1 MEGTVQLQY
10 STDGGTTWSAQT
22 AVQLTRC
29 HAWIRPVP
37 LDDFPQQTMGD
48 YTLCHKA
55 VARLVVSMQCDV
67 RQFDPNTAG
76 GDALYLFINK
86 LRAAPLIHLYY
97 AGGAIDGFDAFA
109 LSGNANYLVP
119 DDTPDIEFIA
129 TDGTRLRDVR
139 FSLVLQKEFPIAP

>member
-1 MEGTVQLQY
+1 MEGTVQLKY
-10 STDGGTTWSAQT
+10 SVDGGATWSAQT
-22 AVQLTRC
+22 AVKLTRC

-48 YTLCHKA
+48 YTLCYKA

-67 RQFDPNTAG
+67 RQFDPSDPNG
-76 GDALYLFINK
+76 NALYLFVNK

-97 AGGAIDGFDAFA
+97 NGSSIDGFDSFA
-109 LSGNANYLVP
+109 ASNNTNYLVP
-119 DDTPDIEFIA
+119 DDTPDVAFIA

-139 FSLVLQKEFPIAP
+139 FSLVMQKEYPIAP